1 MVLLLT
7 LLSPYLLDPEC
18 AKGTLFL
25 ALTIRE
31 RSSRKSIRKVQRNYE
46 VFQRLYRCLDKARIP
61 RRSQLNEEQ
70 DLSEP
75 ERLHPM
81 SLSSLK
87 PKGSKG
93 LDKAK
98 LATQSTLDAPKSGGS
113 GTFYREKITV
123 LVLALSGIPNL
134 NRKTSALQIG
144 SREGGEA
151 SLVEHLP
158 SVKIG
163 LVLHLSTDRA
173 SLADWAFSA
182 EFQDS
187 GTKKF
192 LFITGRIRL
201 SILVL
206 EKWVVLSSGRKK
218 RSPYCWSAR
227 LSPFPK
233 EYFRMHNLSG
243 NSRLS
248 SLCSS
253 VSRPSSPSI
262 VSSLETSVTSL
273 KSPVSFYPI
282 EAVVPIATVLR
293 PLVGVLSAALA
304 VEFFLI
310 SSATSR
316 GLLTRL
322 CFLSGPL
329 LNKNVGRKSVRRLSV
344 GKAKASLLLL
354 LELHKKDGSGEKSYP
369 QAFAYRMVEG
379 GRGSNTFRLM
389 LDHCIRDIS
398 NELSDL

>member
-87 PKGSKG
+87 PK
-93 LDKAK
+93 
-98 LATQSTLDAPKSGGS
+98 
-113 GTFYREKITV
+113 
-123 LVLALSGIPNL
+123 
-134 NRKTSALQIG
+134 KTSALQIG

-206 EKWVVLSSGRKK
+206 EKWVV
-218 RSPYCWSAR
+218 
-227 LSPFPK
+227 
-233 EYFRMHNLSG
+233 
-243 NSRLS
+243 
-248 SLCSS
+248 
-253 VSRPSSPSI
+253 
-262 VSSLETSVTSL
+262 
-273 KSPVSFYPI
+273 PVSFYPI

-379 GRGSNTFRLM
+379 GRGQDHRKREEQGRRSFLKEDDSKINSKRRIGCLKAGQKSGNFLRDALLRYDAPFFEVDSPRSNDKEPKAKM
-389 LDHCIRDIS
+389 AA
-398 NELSDL
+398 EESDG

>member
-87 PKGSKG
+87 PK
-93 LDKAK
+93 
-98 LATQSTLDAPKSGGS
+98 
-113 GTFYREKITV
+113 
-123 LVLALSGIPNL
+123 
-134 NRKTSALQIG
+134 KTSALQIG

-206 EKWVVLSSGRKK
+206 EKWVV
-218 RSPYCWSAR
+218 
-227 LSPFPK
+227 
-233 EYFRMHNLSG
+233 
-243 NSRLS
+243 
-248 SLCSS
+248 
-253 VSRPSSPSI
+253 
-262 VSSLETSVTSL
+262 
-273 KSPVSFYPI
+273 PVSFYPI

-344 GKAKASLLLL
+344 GKAKCEFHSPLLQLRTLCQKSYQAQGKKTSKPNYSLKGWCSNSLLIGSSWNCSSLCCCAKRGSSLITLPRIRVQASLLLL

>member
-1 MVLLLT
+1 MCERNSILG
-7 LLSPYLLDPEC
+7 PND
-18 AKGTLFL
+18 KR
-25 ALTIRE
+25 TIKQKE
-31 RSSRKSIRKVQRNYE
+31 HKEETKPFGKAGQCSAPPPSFTSSKE
-46 VFQRLYRCLDKARIP
+46 
-61 RRSQLNEEQ
+61 
-70 DLSEP
+70 
-75 ERLHPM
+75 
-81 SLSSLK
+81 
-87 PKGSKG
+87 
-93 LDKAK
+93 
-98 LATQSTLDAPKSGGS
+98 
-113 GTFYREKITV
+113 
-123 LVLALSGIPNL
+123 ALSGWGYSYVLGAGGQRGWTKQSWQRKARWMHP
-134 NRKTSALQIG
+134 RKTSALQIG

>member
-87 PKGSKG
+87 PK
-93 LDKAK
+93 
-98 LATQSTLDAPKSGGS
+98 
-113 GTFYREKITV
+113 
-123 LVLALSGIPNL
+123 
-134 NRKTSALQIG
+134 KTSALQIG

>member
-46 VFQRLYRCLDKARIP
+46 ESLCSGYSSTKEKGYEIENRSSNACNRCLDKARIP

-87 PKGSKG
+87 PK
-93 LDKAK
+93 
-98 LATQSTLDAPKSGGS
+98 
-113 GTFYREKITV
+113 
-123 LVLALSGIPNL
+123 
-134 NRKTSALQIG
+134 KTSALQIG

-316 GLLTRL
+316 G
-322 CFLSGPL
+322 P
-329 LNKNVGRKSVRRLSV
+329 V
-344 GKAKASLLLL
+344 
-354 LELHKKDGSGEKSYP
+354 P
-369 QAFAYRMVEG
+369 
-379 GRGSNTFRLM
+379 
-389 LDHCIRDIS
+389 
-398 NELSDL
+398 

>member
-1 MVLLLT
+1 MPLRRVPAVYCGELVVDCGESVIGNSFLPLT
-7 LLSPYLLDPEC
+7 CTQSHFHLPESVSESLRLNSTNWRGGFSEC

-87 PKGSKG
+87 PK
-93 LDKAK
+93 
-98 LATQSTLDAPKSGGS
+98 
-113 GTFYREKITV
+113 
-123 LVLALSGIPNL
+123 
-134 NRKTSALQIG
+134 KTSALQIG

-206 EKWVVLSSGRKK
+206 EKWVVL
-218 RSPYCWSAR
+218 P
-227 LSPFPK
+227 
-233 EYFRMHNLSG
+233 
-243 NSRLS
+243 
-248 SLCSS
+248 
-253 VSRPSSPSI
+253 SPSP
-262 VSSLETSVTSL
+262 SADPGGLEVVEFPTQVYWLTFKALS
-273 KSPVSFYPI
+273 VSFYPI

>member
-1 MVLLLT
+1 MKEPTSDTEGRYGDGAARTKVR
-7 LLSPYLLDPEC
+7 SP
-18 AKGTLFL
+18 
-25 ALTIRE
+25 
-31 RSSRKSIRKVQRNYE
+31 
-46 VFQRLYRCLDKARIP
+46 
-61 RRSQLNEEQ
+61 
-70 DLSEP
+70 
-75 ERLHPM
+75 
-81 SLSSLK
+81 K
-87 PKGSKG
+87 PKALFYHVCSNRIELLFQNGEHKVALVRSAIKQVAKSMDNLANYLILIYSLLEVAIPSPSADPGGLEVVEFPPRSTGS
-93 LDKAK
+93 
-98 LATQSTLDAPKSGGS
+98 
-113 GTFYREKITV
+113 
-123 LVLALSGIPNL
+123 
-134 NRKTSALQIG
+134 
-144 SREGGEA
+144 
-151 SLVEHLP
+151 HLRP
-158 SVKIG
+158 
-163 LVLHLSTDRA
+163 
-173 SLADWAFSA
+173 
-182 EFQDS
+182 FQ
-187 GTKKF
+187 
-192 LFITGRIRL
+192 
-201 SILVL
+201 
-206 EKWVVLSSGRKK
+206 LSSGRKK

-379 GRGSNTFRLM
+379 GRGQDHRKREEQGRRSFLKEDDSKINSKRRIGCLKAGQKSGNFLRDALLRYDAPFFEVDSPRSNDKEPKAKM
-389 LDHCIRDIS
+389 AA
-398 NELSDL
+398 EESDG

>member
-87 PKGSKG
+87 PK
-93 LDKAK
+93 
-98 LATQSTLDAPKSGGS
+98 
-113 GTFYREKITV
+113 
-123 LVLALSGIPNL
+123 
-134 NRKTSALQIG
+134 KTSALQIG

-206 EKWVVLSSGRKK
+206 EKWVV
-218 RSPYCWSAR
+218 
-227 LSPFPK
+227 
-233 EYFRMHNLSG
+233 
-243 NSRLS
+243 
-248 SLCSS
+248 
-253 VSRPSSPSI
+253 
-262 VSSLETSVTSL
+262 
-273 KSPVSFYPI
+273 PVSFYPI

>member
-1 MVLLLT
+1 MPDFFSLMLLSSVSCFYKAFRDSTYCDPKCSLYVQAFKPELVFLPPSYFTVSFRVLL
-7 LLSPYLLDPEC
+7 
-18 AKGTLFL
+18 
-25 ALTIRE
+25 
-31 RSSRKSIRKVQRNYE
+31 
-46 VFQRLYRCLDKARIP
+46 CL
-61 RRSQLNEEQ
+61 
-70 DLSEP
+70 
-75 ERLHPM
+75 
-81 SLSSLK
+81 LSSLFTR
-87 PKGSKG
+87 P
-93 LDKAK
+93 
-98 LATQSTLDAPKSGGS
+98 
-113 GTFYREKITV
+113 
-123 LVLALSGIPNL
+123 
-134 NRKTSALQIG
+134 
-144 SREGGEA
+144 
-151 SLVEHLP
+151 
-158 SVKIG
+158 
-163 LVLHLSTDRA
+163 
-173 SLADWAFSA
+173 
-182 EFQDS
+182 
-187 GTKKF
+187 
-192 LFITGRIRL
+192 
-201 SILVL
+201 
-206 EKWVVLSSGRKK
+206 LSSGRKK